1 MPGALAD
8 TTVLEP
14 DWRMLTRALGKSD
27 ALPSHI
33 ASLQHADSNADR
45 AKAYYLIGRELHR
58 SKLPTEQEA
67 AIYALETAHALHPRA
82 AAYTELGIV
91 LKARGT
97 LDSAERFL
105 RKAIHFT
112 PQEPAAYIHLGML
125 ASPSEGEKLL
135 SMAIELQPTIGA
147 AYVALAS
154 VLQRSGKHAAAQQV
168 SEIAAKIRPSESML
182 RADWRHWHEN
192 FARAQDEIALTGGEG
207 VGIGYEAHLQF
218 PWSGLQLRAM
228 AAAHVESAIRRLPPL
243 PMHLR
248 DNVGWPNRPLSRAP
262 LRIGYIGALSDE
274 PQMRAMSALFR
285 GTSPSLATFL
295 VEPTTAA
302 PPDEPEYLRFFFDS
316 LPAGSLP
323 STYPV
328 SSPMALSER
337 LAGSHILLDGLWRKE
352 CILGRGN
359 EDGQKVGAS
368 LACVLLRRASPITL
382 SVLAAP
388 VTYGTHHV
396 DYTLGDA
403 LCLPP
408 RLAASFAERF
418 VLLPAGGYPFSH
430 AAWSNTTS
438 LSNAVA
444 RSHEGLR
451 GSHFVLASFVQ
462 RWKVNPMIWPVWMG
476 ILARLPGSVLWL
488 LQHPLDRPTQDGFA
502 LTGMLRREMGVSHRR
517 LTVMARQPLERHV
530 SRTGLADLVL
540 DTWPYTAHT
549 TVADALWQRGAPWL
563 ALGASNGRMD
573 SLLSSAA
580 VHGVGASEL
589 QTTSFRAY
597 EDFAVGCAQWHS
609 P

>member
-1 MPGALAD
+1 
-8 TTVLEP
+8 
-14 DWRMLTRALGKSD
+14 
-27 ALPSHI
+27 
-33 ASLQHADSNADR
+33 
-45 AKAYYLIGRELHR
+45 
-58 SKLPTEQEA
+58 
-67 AIYALETAHALHPRA
+67 
-82 AAYTELGIV
+82 
-91 LKARGT
+91 
-97 LDSAERFL
+97 
-105 RKAIHFT
+105 
-112 PQEPAAYIHLGML
+112 ML
-125 ASPSEGEKLL
+125 ASPSKVETSKHGHRIATNHWCGLCGTCE
-135 SMAIELQPTIGA
+135 
-147 AYVALAS
+147 VATLR
-154 VLQRSGKHAAAQQV
+154 QHAAAQRV
-168 SEIAAKIRPSESML
+168 SEIAAKIRPSEPML

-207 VGIGYEAHLQF
+207 VGIGYEAHF
-218 PWSGLQLRAM
+218 FHGVASSCVPWRLLTLNLLSGGC
-228 AAAHVESAIRRLPPL
+228 RLCQCICAKCRVAQPA
-243 PMHLR
+243 
-248 DNVGWPNRPLSRAP
+248 LSRAP

-274 PQMRAMSALFR
+274 PQMRAMSTLF
-285 GTSPSLATFL
+285 
-295 VEPTTAA
+295 AA
-302 PPDEPEYLRFFFDS
+302 PHHHSRPLGRAHDSGASRQPEYLASF
-316 LPAGSLP
+316 
-323 STYPV
+323 STLCRQARCPRLTV

-430 AAWSNTTS
+430 AAWSKTAS
-438 LSNAVA
+438 HRDAVA
-444 RSHEGLR
+444 RRQEGLR

-462 RWKVNPMIWPVWMG
+462 RWKVNPRIWPVWMG